1 MIQYYYSDGLAKHG
15 PYALEELKKR
25 KLSRNTMVWHHPME
39 KWLPAEQFPELQELF
54 EGETT
59 VEQIPGTPERP
70 VQSSR
75 LNPYDRMPRTW
86 LVESILVTIF
96 CCMPFGIAG
105 IVNAARVETRFN
117 NGDVEGARR
126 SSHEAGKWTK
136 IGFWVTLAFLLLYA
150 VFIGIAVAF
159 DHY

>member
-1 MIQYYYSDGLAKHG
+1 MEQYYYSDGLTKHG
-15 PYALEELKKR
+15 PYSLEELKSQ

-39 KWLPAEQFPELQELF
+39 KWLPAEQFPELQDLF
-54 EGETT
+54 EE
-59 VEQIPGTPERP
+59 EWPISQRPGTHERP
-70 VQSSR
+70 VQSPR
-75 LNPYDRMPRTW
+75 QPDYGRMPRTW

-117 NGDVEGARR
+117 SGDVDGAIR

-150 VFIGIAVAF
+150 VFIGFAVAF
-159 DHY
+159 DHF